1 MLPTG
6 DKEDSIHH
14 NMEILT
20 IEDEVE
26 VVVKV
31 EEELV
36 FMVMVEVKTCYREI
50 WSIIDKIELG
60 YQ

>member
-1 MLPTG
+1 MLPHG

-14 NMEILT
+14 NMEILI

-31 EEELV
+31 EEE
-36 FMVMVEVKTCYREI
+36 VE
-50 WSIIDKIELG
+50 G
-60 YQ
+60 G